1 MGKLCKLC
9 KGNEGCSAYRN
20 NSQIKHWIKFAQTDE
35 QGLLEHLLESGDREK
50 NAALKKKTSE
60 LTKTQKRKAEVDKLF
75 ARVYEDRVNGTITEQ
90 NFMMLSQKYQN
101 EQAELTEK
109 IEKLTAEISE
119 VKQTEA
125 DAEKWIALLK
135 QFSGPDKLDAPLL
148 NALIEKIE
156 VHEAEKDEIGM
167 RVQDV
172 DIYYRF
178 VGKIA

>member
-1 MGKLCKLC
+1 M
-9 KGNEGCSAYRN
+9 
-20 NSQIKHWIKFAQTDE
+20 
-35 QGLLEHLLESGDREK
+35 LEHLLESGDREK

-75 ARVYEDRVNGTITEQ
+75 ARGYEERVNETISEQ
-90 NFMMLSQKYQN
+90 NLMMLYQT
-101 EQAELTEK
+101 EQAERTEK